1 MAAGER
7 RGAAGFAFRPLPQ
20 KAFPCLQDRDVRER
34 LLKWWEGGGPPGP
47 GTGRAVGRG
56 GEGACGAEGRGRL
69 GLRGAALWRRG
80 ERRCSSPALSPT
92 QPAVLPGGRRARL
105 PLRGAVRAERAE
117 ENRES
122 GWCAEHRV
130 SDAPGRACGAVNS
143 QCCARYC
150 CSFSPFQVNAR
161 QYRSTSVQLRPAV

>member
-105 PLRGAVRAERAE
+105 PLRGAVRGVGEGGKGR
-117 ENRES
+117 
-122 GWCAEHRV
+122 GKPRV
-130 SDAPGRACGAVNS
+130 RLV
-143 QCCARYC
+143 R
-150 CSFSPFQVNAR
+150 
-161 QYRSTSVQLRPAV
+161 

>member
-56 GEGACGAEGRGRL
+56 GEGASGAEGRGRL
-69 GLRGAALWRRG
+69 GLCGAALWRRG
-80 ERRCSSPALSPT
+80 ERRCLCPALSLT
-92 QPAVLPGGRRARL
+92 QPPVLPGGRRARL
-105 PLRGAVRAERAE
+105 PLRGAVRGVSEGGKGR
-117 ENRES
+117 
-122 GWCAEHRV
+122 GKPRV
-130 SDAPGRACGAVNS
+130 
-143 QCCARYC
+143 
-150 CSFSPFQVNAR
+150 
-161 QYRSTSVQLRPAV
+161 RSVR